1 MKQYTV
7 SFKEAIYKAIIE
19 NYGNLSGR
27 SSRSEYWWYALF
39 TLILG
44 IVISFVFFY
53 ASYKIN
59 LIVECIINII
69 LFIPGFGLCIRR
81 LHDINKG
88 GYCFLIILIPIF
100 GVITLIIWFLDPS
113 YHKENRY
120 GPIPNLKD
128 SSCSK

>member
-39 TLILG
+39 TFALG
-44 IVISFVFFY
+44 MVISLVFFY
-53 ASYKIN
+53 ASYKTN

-69 LFIPGFGLCIRR
+69 LLIPGFGLCIRR

-88 GYCFLIILIPIF
+88 GYWFLIILIPIF
-100 GVITLIIWFLDPS
+100 GVIILMIWFLDPS
-113 YHKENRY
+113 YPKENKY
-120 GPIPNLKD
+120 GPVPNLKD
-128 SSCSK
+128 SARSK